1 MGSAAQKCCNAPIAM
16 LLCNIVCIK
25 SGQLSYSV
33 IRNFR
38 QRHLLPTLSKR
49 MVSSPP
55 RRPSKTNETHR
66 TSSRGGFCCFRPSKS
81 FPHYKMQNAV
91 STRLKRHFLPKRLP
105 ALLCRLG
112 AGLYLSSGD
121 TLRQGQFFLGHGAL
135 SQGFGRRYEG
145 RVLDRRIS
153 NARCLQ
159 AGRATGNNHERQDD
173 ECGCC
178 SH

>member
-66 TSSRGGFCCFRPSKS
+66 TSSRGGFCCFKPSQKL
-81 FPHYKMQNAV
+81 PGPQNAKCRFNPV
-91 STRLKRHFLPKRLP
+91 ETAFFTKALAGVIVPAWRRSLLVVWRHSPPGSIFSR
-105 ALLCRLG
+105 AWR
-112 AGLYLSSGD
+112 AQSGIW
-121 TLRQGQFFLGHGAL
+121 AAV
-135 SQGFGRRYEG
+135 RRT
-145 RVLDRRIS
+145 
-153 NARCLQ
+153 CP
-159 AGRATGNNHERQDD
+159 
-173 ECGCC
+173 
-178 SH
+178 